1 VDKLGVYRHR
11 RFGEDHPRVPKL
23 QVCDRSRGMRWIGFV
38 FPGENVTDMKCVA
51 LASDRAERTEEL
63 WEEYFADPSQW
74 WDNRVDKVSQ
84 DCQWVDARK
93 WM

>member
-1 VDKLGVYRHR
+1 
-11 RFGEDHPRVPKL
+11 
-23 QVCDRSRGMRWIGFV
+23 M
-38 FPGENVTDMKCVA
+38 TDMKCVA
-51 LASDRAERTEEL
+51 LASDKAERTEEL

>member
-1 VDKLGVYRHR
+1 
-11 RFGEDHPRVPKL
+11 
-23 QVCDRSRGMRWIGFV
+23 MRWMGFV

-51 LASDRAERTEEL
+51 FASDKAERTEEL

>member
-1 VDKLGVYRHR
+1 
-11 RFGEDHPRVPKL
+11 
-23 QVCDRSRGMRWIGFV
+23 MRWMGFV

-51 LASDRAERTEEL
+51 LASDKAERTEEL

-84 DCQWVDARK
+84 DCQWVDARN